1 MDRHEIEQALIQ
13 LSHAQGFYGR
23 LLHDIGHMPDHVREE
38 FWKKM
43 EQRGFRDTL
52 DIVMFFEM

>member
-23 LLHDIGHMPDHVREE
+23 LLYNIDCMPDHMREE
-38 FWKKM
+38 FWMKM
-43 EQRGFRDTL
+43 EQQRFRDTL
-52 DIVMFFEM
+52 DVVMFFEM

>member
-23 LLHDIGHMPDHVREE
+23 VLNEIGNLPDHKREE
-38 FWKKM
+38 FWRMM
-43 EQRGFRDTL
+43 ESKGFKDVI
-52 DIVMFFEM
+52 DIIMFFEM

>member
-23 LLHDIGHMPDHVREE
+23 ILNEIGNLPDHMREE
-38 FWKKM
+38 FWGGL
-43 EQRGFRDTL
+43 ESRRFN
-52 DIVMFFEM
+52 DIIDVIMYFEM

>member
-23 LLHDIGHMPDHVREE
+23 VLNEIGNLPDHMREE
-38 FWKKM
+38 FWKGLESK
-43 EQRGFRDTL
+43 RFNDIF
-52 DIVMFFEM
+52 DIVMYFEM

>member
-23 LLHDIGHMPDHVREE
+23 LLNEIGNLPDHMREE
-38 FWKKM
+38 FWRNM
-43 EQRGFRDTL
+43 ESKRFN
-52 DIVMFFEM
+52 DIIDVIMYFEM